1 MLIYNNKKEFIGID
15 EEDLNALGFSNL
27 SELMT
32 DFVDFADMFVNK
44 PGLVHNFSHLSWID
58 FIACAD
64 SIQESKAII
73 DTNSMTFKCLL
84 DVKTAYLSDE
94 PSSKAYLINLV
105 NLKEVTSSELSD
117 ISAETFA
124 KPLQAIQT
132 KPVID
137 LEIPEPIAE
146 KNIQEN
152 KPQAIEELEIPEPEI
167 QEIDI
172 DVIDI
177 EENEA
182 QVIEDEIIQEEPE
195 ESLDLDIPLDLD
207 FDDDILESVPS
218 IVETKKAVTPVEIF
232 DNGYIYD
239 PQIASNELGL
249 PVDLIEEFI
258 EDFIAQADEFKV
270 PLYQSLDNGESDNLK
285 NLSHK
290 LKGVAANL
298 RIEDAFESL
307 TIINTSNDDN
317 EIKKNLDLLY
327 KIIAKLSIQKTEDE
341 IVIDFKELNEP
352 ILDSDVPQKID
363 IPELADDDFLKQED
377 ILIEIDDTI
386 NIETISDEE
395 TLSLENESI
404 DIDDIQPL
412 NATKDPKPSFYDK
425 EYIANEIGIDYES
438 FLELYDDYINEAKDI
453 LSSISNAIETNNPST
468 WKNKALQLNA
478 MCENMRMCDFIEGLD
493 VLMKTDDTSLA
504 KEASILLED
513 TIMKISNS
521 QG

>member
-15 EEDLNALGFSNL
+15 EEDLNSLGFSNL
-27 SELMT
+27 SELMS
-32 DFVDFADMFVNK
+32 DFVDFADMFVSK

-58 FIACAD
+58 FISCAD

-73 DTNSMTFKCLL
+73 DTNSRTFKCLL
-84 DVKTAYLSDE
+84 DVKTVYLSDE

-105 NLKEVTSSELSD
+105 NLKEVTSSELND
-117 ISAETFA
+117 ISEETFT
-124 KPLQAIQT
+124 KPIVQT
-132 KPVID
+132 KPIID
-137 LEIPEPIAE
+137 FEIPEPIAQN
-146 KNIQEN
+146 NIQKNE
-152 KPQAIEELEIPEPEI
+152 PQAIDELEIPKPST
-167 QEIDI
+167 QEIKTEE
-172 DVIDI
+172 VEI

-195 ESLDLDIPLDLD
+195 EFLDLDTPLDLD
-207 FDDDILESVPS
+207 FDDDILKPAPS
-218 IVETKKAVTPVEIF
+218 TVKTKKIVTPVEVF

-298 RIEDAFESL
+298 RIEDALESL

-327 KIIAKLSIQKTEDE
+327 KIISKLSIQKTKDE
-341 IVIDFKELNEP
+341 NVIDFKELDEP
-352 ILDSDVPQKID
+352 ILDSDVPQKIN
-363 IPELADDDFLKQED
+363 IPELADDDFLNQKD
-377 ILIEIDDTI
+377 SSIEIDDTI

-412 NATKDPKPSFYDK
+412 SDIKDPRPLFYDK
-425 EYIANEIGIDYES
+425 EYTAKEIGIDYEN
-438 FLELYDDYINEAKDI
+438 FLELYEDYINEAKDI
-453 LSSISNAIETNNPST
+453 LNSISNAIETNNPST
-468 WKNKALQLNA
+468 WKNKALQLNT

-493 VLMKTDDTSLA
+493 VLMKTDDTILA

-513 TIMKISNS
+513 TIMKIYNS